1 MEYFI
6 IIINFDNYISL
17 FVLVIR
23 CIVIVIMNTE
33 TKEGGMNDVD
43 ISGDHVVGVVAS
55 GCESHLKKSYIVK
68 HMIPRVFLFDFL
80 EKICSLKEGV
90 RDGRRIY
97 FFITFD
103 VYRKMMFEDLGG
115 GFVEGLR
122 EYYLPCFQVKYL
134 DKDLTYNRFNT
145 LVRQVCKVCDLK
157 WEVLEQQ
164 DELCKV
170 QYIVW
175 V

>member
-1 MEYFI
+1 MA
-6 IIINFDNYISL
+6 
-17 FVLVIR
+17 
-23 CIVIVIMNTE
+23 E
-33 TKEGGMNDVD
+33 TKD
-43 ISGDHVVGVVAS
+43 GVVEQS
-55 GCESHLKKSYIVK
+55 IVEQNVVQQEVVQGGSVFESHSKKSYIVK
-68 HMIPRVFLFDFL
+68 HMIPRELLFDFL
-80 EKICSLKEGV
+80 EKICSGKEGV
-90 RDGRRIY
+90 RDGKRIY

-103 VYRKMMFEDLGG
+103 VYRKMMFEGLGLV
-115 GFVEGLR
+115 FVNGLR

-145 LVRQVCKVCDLK
+145 LVRQICKVCDFK

>member
-1 MEYFI
+1 MGILIII

-17 FVLVIR
+17 FVLD
-23 CIVIVIMNTE
+23 IMAE
-33 TKEGGMNDVD
+33 TKEGIMNEVNKQQDIDVP
-43 ISGDHVVGVVAS
+43 GDNAVRVSS
-55 GCESHLKKSYIVK
+55 GCESHSKKSYIVK
-68 HMIPRVFLFDFL
+68 NMIPRELLFDFL

-103 VYRKMMFEDLGG
+103 VYRKMMFEGLGI
-115 GFVEGLR
+115 GFVQGLR
-122 EYYLPCFQVKYL
+122 DYYLPCFQVKYL